1 MDKPVKPEKIA
12 IKAKRESAPQSAAR
26 SDLSPLSVEHTS
38 MFFAVLADL
47 QRSFGRVEAKVEG
60 LGDRIGRV
68 EESIQEWR
76 EELRGEIKE
85 VREELGGEIKEVRAD
100 LYKLDKRADQSTN
113 QLDKRI
119 DHSAHQLDQRI
130 DDSIHQLDKRIDE
143 STNQLDKRID
153 ESTHQL
159 DKRVDDISHR
169 LDKRIDHLS
178 WWVVYGGGLLTL
190 LTLAGLV
197 WLLPD
202 PIRGFIMGLIGK

>member
-1 MDKPVKPEKIA
+1 
-12 IKAKRESAPQSAAR
+12 
-26 SDLSPLSVEHTS
+26 
-38 MFFAVLADL
+38 
-47 QRSFGRVEAKVEG
+47 
-60 LGDRIGRV
+60 
-68 EESIQEWR
+68 
-76 EELRGEIKE
+76 
-85 VREELGGEIKEVRAD
+85 
-100 LYKLDKRADQSTN
+100 
-113 QLDKRI
+113 LDKRI

-143 STNQLDKRID
+143 ST
-153 ESTHQL
+153 HQL

-169 LDKRIDHLS
+169 LERRIDHLS